1 MKNLLSGLMLFAVV
15 TAFVPQQLQYV
26 YIDKDPKE
34 AYYHKEKSCSNE
46 GEKEKAQHKMIKVT
60 LDDAINKYK
69 KQPCPLCYKKQG

>member
-1 MKNLLSGLMLFAVV
+1 MKNLFASLLLFTLV

-34 AYYHKEKSCSNE
+34 TYYHKEKSCSSE
-46 GEKEKAQHKMIKVT
+46 GENEKGHHKMLKVT

-69 KQPCPLCYKKQG
+69 KQPCPLCYKKQE